1 MKNKRCKNICLYVQ
15 HSNARNVL
23 TTKKYIISFIHG
35 DKKKK
40 HNTKKKYTHC
50 LKQIDKR
57 QQNKTTIDHQ
67 QQHIYISI
75 DKFPRLYFGIAYF

>member
-1 MKNKRCKNICLYVQ
+1 MQEYLLICATQKCEECVN
-15 HSNARNVL
+15 H
-23 TTKKYIISFIHG
+23 KKYIISFIHG
-35 DKKKK
+35 DKKK
-40 HNTKKKYTHC
+40 HNTKKYTHY
-50 LKQIDKR
+50 LKQINKR

>member
-40 HNTKKKYTHC
+40 AQYKKKYTHY
-50 LKQIDKR
+50 LKQINKR

>member
-1 MKNKRCKNICLYVQ
+1 MQ
-15 HSNARNVL
+15 HRNARNVL

-40 HNTKKKYTHC
+40 AQYKIN
-50 LKQIDKR
+50 KR

>member
-1 MKNKRCKNICLYVQ
+1 M
-15 HSNARNVL
+15 L

-35 DKKKK
+35 DKKKAQY
-40 HNTKKKYTHC
+40 KKKYTHY

>member
-1 MKNKRCKNICLYVQ
+1 MQ
-15 HSNARNVL
+15 HRNARNVL

-40 HNTKKKYTHC
+40 AQYKKKYTHY
-50 LKQIDKR
+50 LKQINKR
-57 QQNKTTIDHQ
+57 QQNITTIDHQ

>member
-1 MKNKRCKNICLYVQ
+1 MQEYLLICATQKCEECVN
-15 HSNARNVL
+15 H
-23 TTKKYIISFIHG
+23 KKIY
-35 DKKKK
+35 
-40 HNTKKKYTHC
+40 N
-50 LKQIDKR
+50 LKQINKR

>member
-1 MKNKRCKNICLYVQ
+1 MQ
-15 HSNARNVL
+15 HRNARNVL

-35 DKKKK
+35 GKKKK
-40 HNTKKKYTHC
+40 AKYKKKYTHY
-50 LKQIDKR
+50 LKQINKR